1 MLFWLHR
8 YIVTSLHRY
17 IVTSLHRY
25 IVTSLHRYIVTS
37 LHRYI
42 VTSLHRYIVTSLHRY
57 IVTSLHRYIVTSLHR
72 YIVTSLHRY
81 IVTSL
86 HRYIVTS
93 LHRYIVTSLHRY
105 IVTSLHRYI
114 VTSLHRYIVTSLHRY
129 IVTSLH
135 RYIVTSLHRYIVT
148 SLHRYIVT
156 SLHRYIVTSLHRYI
170 VTSLHRYIVTSLHRY
185 IVTSLH
191 RYIVTSLHRYIV
203 TSLHRYNLLI
213 FNTPPAPRFHGG
225 SKRANALYGFLFTRQ
240 VKKPSS
246 KAQTCGLPQSISRWL
261 LHCVQIRTRFEHG
274 FFTCTNNKA
283 FIIKPALRCISQTLF
298 LFSHLFFLPL
308 SFPRKRESRSSF
320 LRQPSFPRRRES
332 SMHFVS
338 LTAIKLWVQGVCQKK
353 HPLGARRWES
363 RKSLLCDEVHYVK
376 IQSGNFFVRRF
387 AWTQKKFPFVFL
399 LIIRTAKRCIRNN
412 PLCRVVIFVL
422 SMGFSLAQ
430 IRNYLRSFLYA

>member
-1 MLFWLHR
+1 MLFFEKLTFNKVIFMQGLDNMKLSCYTS

-129 IVTSLH
+129 H
-135 RYIVTSLHRYIVT
+135 
-148 SLHRYIVT
+148 
-156 SLHRYIVTSLHRYI
+156 
-170 VTSLHRYIVTSLHRY
+170 
-185 IVTSLH
+185 
-191 RYIVTSLHRYIV
+191 
-203 TSLHRYNLLI
+203 LLI
-213 FNTPPAPRFHGG
+213 NLITPPAPRFHGG
-225 SKRANALYGFLFTRQ
+225 SKRANALYRFLFTRQ

-274 FFTCTNNKA
+274 FFTCPNNKA
-283 FIIKPALRCISQTLF
+283 FIIKSPLLPYLKLF
-298 LFSHLFFLPL
+298 LHPLL
-308 SFPRKRESRSSF
+308 SFLRQSLFQLHSLF

-332 SMHFVS
+332 
-338 LTAIKLWVQGVCQKK
+338 
-353 HPLGARRWES
+353 RN
-363 RKSLLCDEVHYVK
+363 SLLCDKVQRGLFALFRTAVHGFSRTVPSMGRSLHRQIILSDLKYHYLHQLLSFLRQSSLIRQLSFLRQSSFPRRRESRNSLLCDKVHYVK

-399 LIIRTAKRCIRNN
+399 LT
-412 PLCRVVIFVL
+412 
-422 SMGFSLAQ
+422 Q
-430 IRNYLRSFLYA
+430 IKTYGGSNVSKI